1 MDPEAPLQESRRKI
15 WGKRLLQGA
24 VAALTL
30 YLTYHFVTHTSFDW
44 SRLARRVAEA
54 KVPYVA
60 LGMGLLLSRYAI
72 WDWRFRLATR
82 LAVGRRSGV
91 VLGFFVLMASA
102 ALNLI
107 TPTAR
112 VIGGL
117 MRARYFARAHD
128 RPFGFLY
135 GVVLYDQVAHH
146 VVMSACTWIT
156 LIATAFA
163 LGRNGFGA
171 AALGTLA
178 ATVILLVVWSRRDP
192 SGGNPLVRFL
202 AHRAERAE
210 GRLQSL
216 FAHGHEAVGV
226 FVRLLAVVP
235 LRFQAAVL
243 GVVYFLVNAAAQ
255 WALFLAIDV
264 PVNPFVVVAVV
275 SLGTAAGTLSGAPGG
290 LGATEIAMMASFKLL
305 GVDESWRRRAP
316 SSTAGSITPGCWRS
330 GCRRWRCSSGGRAD
344 RETTLGQRMSQLRPG
359 LHQRQKR
366 RRVVQIDPWLETSPA
381 ESGQF
386 VPLAILEAEARRRQP
401 VLFARAGDCL
411 CESLLGESRQ
421 CLAVAGCHLLGRSK
435 KVLVDLQ
442 FGSHR
447 QNHSGNYG
455 RFPRKASAEAT
466 QEGWR

>member
-1 MDPEAPLQESRRKI
+1 MDPEATPQESPRKL
-15 WGKRLLQGA
+15 WGKRVLQGT

-30 YLTYHFVTHTSFDW
+30 YLTYHFVTHTNFDW

-54 KVPYVA
+54 KAPYVV
-60 LGMGLLLSRYAI
+60 LGTGLLLARYAL

-82 LAVGRRSGV
+82 LAVGRSSGI

-117 MRARYFARAHD
+117 MRARYFARANN

-146 VVMSACTWIT
+146 IVMSVCTWIT

-171 AALGTLA
+171 VALATLV
-178 ATVILLVVWSRRDP
+178 TTLILLVVWSYRDP
-192 SGGNPLVRFL
+192 SGENPIVRFL

-210 GRLQSL
+210 GRLRSL

-243 GVVYFLVNAAAQ
+243 GVIYFLVNAAAQ
-255 WALFLAIDV
+255 WALFLAIGA
-264 PVNPFVVVAVV
+264 PVDPFVVLAVV
-275 SLGTAAGTLSGAPGG
+275 SLGTAVGTLSGAPGG
-290 LGATEIAMMASFKLL
+290 LGTTEIAMMASFKLL
-305 GVDESWRRRAP
+305 GVDELLAA
-316 SSTAGSITPGCWRS
+316 AG
-330 GCRRWRCSSGGRAD
+330 
-344 RETTLGQRMSQLRPG
+344 TLLYRG
-359 LHQRQKR
+359 LHYAA
-366 RRVVQIDPWLETSPA
+366 V
-381 ESGQF
+381 
-386 VPLAILEAEARRRQP
+386 LAIGLPALALLEW
-401 VLFARAGDCL
+401 RAG
-411 CESLLGESRQ
+411 GERE
-421 CLAVAGCHLLGRSK
+421 K
-435 KVLVDLQ
+435 ETVL
-442 FGSHR
+442 R
-447 QNHSGNYG
+447 
-455 RFPRKASAEAT
+455 
-466 QEGWR
+466 